1 MMSELP
7 PRRKTR
13 VVKIGNV
20 LIGGDN
26 PIAVQSM
33 TITDTRDVAGTI
45 HQINRLEEA
54 GCEMAR
60 VAVPDDEAAQCLGA
74 IKRGTNIPLIADIHF
89 NFKHALTAIEQGV
102 DKVRIN
108 PGNIG
113 GEKKFREVIEVLKHK
128 GMPSRVGV
136 NAGSLENDLIEKYGY
151 PCAEALVESALR
163 HVEIC
168 DEVGYDQFCVS
179 LKSSSVPMTVKAY
192 RLFSQQCDVPLHI
205 GITEAGDP
213 QYGAIKSAAGL
224 GPLLVDGIGDTIRV
238 SLLGD
243 PVIEI
248 PVCYDILK
256 ATGRRV
262 TSPEIV
268 ACPTCGRLEIDLEK
282 IVADVKK
289 RLGRSKLPIIVSVLG
304 CVVNGPGEAR
314 EADIGIAAGRGFGML
329 FRKGEMIR
337 KLKEE
342 EMVDALIEEINLIEA
357 SGELAS
363 RSEEHRRKAEAQ
375 KAFQA

>member
-1 MMSELP
+1 MLSELP
-7 PRRKTR
+7 PRRQTR

-20 LIGGDN
+20 LVGGQN
-26 PIAVQSM
+26 PIVVQSM
-33 TITDTRDVAGTI
+33 TITDTRDVDATVK
-45 HQINRLEEA
+45 QILRLEEA
-54 GCEMAR
+54 GCEMVR
-60 VAVPDDEAAQCLGA
+60 VAVPDDDAASVLGE
-74 IKRGTNIPLIADIHF
+74 IKKRIHSPLIADIHF
-89 NFKHALTAIEQGV
+89 NFKHALKAIEQGV
-102 DKVRIN
+102 DKVRLN

-113 GEKKFREVIEVLKHK
+113 GEKKFREVVRTLKQA

-136 NAGSLENDLIEKYGY
+136 NAGSLENDLIERYGY

-163 HVEIC
+163 HVAIC
-168 DEVGYDQFCVS
+168 EEEGYDQYVVS
-179 LKSSSVPMTVKAY
+179 LKSSNVAMSVKAY
-192 RLFSQQCDVPLHI
+192 RLFASKCEVPLHI

-243 PVIEI
+243 PCLEI

-282 IVADVKK
+282 IVAEVKQ
-289 RLGRSKLPIIVSVLG
+289 RLGRSKLPIVVSVLG

-314 EADIGIAAGRGFGML
+314 EADVGIAAGRGFGML
-329 FRKGEMIR
+329 FRRGEMIR

-342 EMVDALIEEINLIEA
+342 EMVDALVEEIERIEKEGA
-357 SGELAS
+357 VVPQAERLAAARQS
-363 RSEEHRRKAEAQ
+363 FEA
-375 KAFQA
+375 

>member
-1 MMSELP
+1 LLSELP
-7 PRRKTR
+7 PRRATR
-13 VVKIGNV
+13 VVQVGNV
-20 LIGGDN
+20 KIGGDN
-26 PIAVQSM
+26 PIVVQSM
-33 TITDTRDVAGTI
+33 TITDTRDVDATV
-45 HQINRLEEA
+45 HQIDRLQEA

-60 VAVPDDEAAQCLGA
+60 VAVVDDAAAHCLGE
-74 IKRGTNIPLIADIHF
+74 IKKRIQIPLIADIHF
-89 NFKHALTAIEQGV
+89 NFKHAITAIEQGV

-113 GEKKFREVIEVLKHK
+113 GEKKFREVIRMLKDR
-128 GMPSRVGV
+128 GMPSRIGV
-136 NAGSLENDLIEKYGY
+136 NAGSLENDLIERYGY
-151 PCAEALVESALR
+151 PTAAALVESALR
-163 HVEIC
+163 HVALCE
-168 DEVGYDQFCVS
+168 EEGYTQYVVS
-179 LKSSSVPMTVKAY
+179 LKSSNVAMSVKAY
-192 RLFSQQCDVPLHI
+192 RAFSAQCDVPLHI

-262 TSPEIV
+262 ISPEIV
-268 ACPTCGRLEIDLEK
+268 ACPSCGRIEIDLEK

-289 RLGRSKLPIIVSVLG
+289 RLGRSKLPIVVSVLG

-329 FRKGEMIR
+329 FKKGEMIR

-342 EMVDALIEEINLIEA
+342 EMVDALVEEITKMELEGLPEH
-357 SGELAS
+357 GESPA
-363 RSEEHRRKAEAQ
+363 RAAAQ
-375 KAFQA
+375 RAFMA